1 MLRGRCR
8 KGGGVG
14 IQPQVIIIK
23 TNIYIYIYMRE
34 KEKTTSPADDA
45 IRTKKGGGKEK
56 VIKK

>member
-1 MLRGRCR
+1 
-8 KGGGVG
+8 
-14 IQPQVIIIK
+14 
-23 TNIYIYIYMRE
+23 MRE

>member
-1 MLRGRCR
+1 MQEGRRGGDTAAGNNN
-8 KGGGVG
+8 KDY
-14 IQPQVIIIK
+14 
-23 TNIYIYIYMRE
+23 IYIYIYMRE